1 MQASKPTDEWAGGKG
16 AGGRMD
22 GRVDEVSGQQGGAT
36 GLTEGPGG
44 LGSLGDSG
52 SLACWV
58 GTATAC
64 QGRLRHGFR
73 VGIYPNPKQ

>member
-1 MQASKPTDEWAGGKG
+1 
-16 AGGRMD
+16 MD
-22 GRVDEVSGQQGGAT
+22 GRVEEMSGQQGRVT

-64 QGRLRHGFR
+64 QGRLRHDFR
-73 VGIYPNPKQ
+73 VGVNPKPKQKTN